1 MNFMGQ
7 SPNYN
12 TSKRNRIYD
21 KTEYVSS
28 QTTEDVL
35 AGFQKALFSFCS
47 CQLNS
52 FRSFKKEIK
61 AKSQSSKVATWG
73 RKPKKNM
80 CLYKES
86 LAFDQS

>member
-7 SPNYN
+7 SSNYN

-21 KTEYVSS
+21 ETEYVSS
-28 QTTEDVL
+28 QTTEDIL
-35 AGFQKALFSFCS
+35 ASFQKVLFSFCS

-52 FRSFKKEIK
+52 FRSFHKEIK
-61 AKSQSSKVATWG
+61 AKSQPSKVATWG

-80 CLYKES
+80 CVYKQG
-86 LAFDQS
+86 LGFDQR